1 MRLDW
6 PDWLGLSNE
15 SIDDNKRFTETGLVL
30 GIYEVMTSAI
40 APEEDKASDENTGF
54 GTYRYRT
61 YVLSALTL
69 IYILNF
75 VDRGLLAVV
84 GPDLVPELGLSDTQF
99 GLLTGFGFALLYT
112 IVGIPLARYA
122 DAGHRVW
129 IMTVCVALW
138 SLMTVLCG
146 LATEVTIGSVTI
158 GAFWILLMCRVGVG
172 IGEAG
177 CTPPANSLIAD
188 YYAPRDRSQAL
199 GVYSM
204 GVTLGGMFANLI
216 GGWVTDA
223 FDWRTAFFVVGLPG
237 VLIALV
243 FKLTVKEPPR
253 GYTDPNAKQAA
264 EPVPLREAIRE
275 LTTKPAFWLMT
286 AGATIA
292 AFCGYGISSFQS
304 IFLVRAHGITTGEA
318 AIWINTPV
326 ALSAAIGTFATGWL
340 ATKLYKTHPGAIAW
354 VPAAGLALSIP
365 FYVFAFTTENLLL
378 AAIGLI
384 IGGFVKYGYIAAQ
397 YTIGQGVVTMRVRA
411 MATAVLLFIA
421 NLIGYG
427 FGPLFIGFT
436 SDVFF
441 VNGVAELGVAADQLA
456 RNECHPRAIGALS
469 ENLQG
474 VCNAVYAQS
483 LQSAMVIMAILYAAS
498 SLFFLL
504 TWRRLDKD
512 MVDRN

>member
-1 MRLDW
+1 MF
-6 PDWLGLSNE
+6 GLSSNKNE
-15 SIDDNKRFTETGLVL
+15 D
-30 GIYEVMTSAI
+30 SAE
-40 APEEDKASDENTGF
+40 PNPGEGKGPDENTGF
-54 GTYRYRT
+54 GTKPYRT

-69 IYILNF
+69 IYIMNF

-84 GPDLVPELGLSDTQF
+84 GPELVPELGISDTQF

-122 DAGHRVW
+122 DAAHRVW

-146 LATEVTIGSVTI
+146 LATDVTIGSVTI

-204 GVTLGGMFANLI
+204 GVTLGTMFANLI
-216 GGWVTDA
+216 GGWVTDV

-237 VLIALV
+237 ILIAVV

-253 GYTDPNAKQAA
+253 GYTDPKGAQSK
-264 EPVPLREAIRE
+264 EPVELREAIRE
-275 LTTKPAFWLMT
+275 LMTKPAFWWMT
-286 AGATIA
+286 AGATVA

-318 AIWINTPV
+318 AIWINAPV
-326 ALSAAIGTFATGWL
+326 SLSSAIGTFATGWL
-340 ATKLYKTHPGAIAW
+340 ATKLYKKHPGAIAW
-354 VPAAGLALSIP
+354 VPGLGLALSVP
-365 FYVFAFTTENLLL
+365 FYVFAFTTDNLLF
-378 AAIGLI
+378 AAMGLI
-384 IGGFVKYGYIAAQ
+384 IAGFVKYGYIAAQ
-397 YTIGQGVVTMRVRA
+397 YTIGQGVVSMRVRA
-411 MATAVLLFIA
+411 TATAVLLFIA

-427 FGPLFIGFT
+427 CGPLFIGFM
-436 SDVFF
+436 SDIFF
-441 VNGVAELGVAADQLA
+441 VDGIVELGVAAEELT
-456 RNECHPRAIGALS
+456 RNQCHPRAIS
-469 ENLQG
+469 ELGEGLQN
-474 VCNAVYAQS
+474 VCGAVYAQS
-483 LQSAMVIMAILYAAS
+483 LQSAMVIMALLYAAS

-504 TWRRLDKD
+504 TWRRLGKD

>member
-1 MRLDW
+1 
-6 PDWLGLSNE
+6 
-15 SIDDNKRFTETGLVL
+15 
-30 GIYEVMTSAI
+30 MTAATASEEASAQS
-40 APEEDKASDENTGF
+40 KNTGF
-54 GTYRYRT
+54 GTKPYRT

-69 IYILNF
+69 IYIMNF

-84 GPDLVPELGLSDTQF
+84 GPDLVPELGISDTQF

-122 DAGHRVW
+122 DTANRVW

-138 SLMTVLCG
+138 SVMTALCG
-146 LATEVTIGSVTI
+146 LATEVTIGSLTI

-177 CTPPANSLIAD
+177 CTPPANSLLAD

-199 GVYSM
+199 GVYAM
-204 GVTLGGMFANLI
+204 GVTLGTMFANLI

-223 FDWRTAFFVVGLPG
+223 FDWRTAFFVIGLPG
-237 VLIALV
+237 LLVAIV

-253 GYTDPNAKQAA
+253 GYTDPAGQ
-264 EPVPLREAIRE
+264 ESRQRVELREAIRE

-304 IFLVRAHGITTGEA
+304 IFLVRAHEITTGEA

-326 ALSAAIGTFATGWL
+326 SLFSAIGTFATGWL
-340 ATKLYKTHPGAIAW
+340 ATKLYKKHPGAIAW
-354 VPAAGLALSIP
+354 VPGVGLALSVP
-365 FYVFAFTTENLLL
+365 FYIFAFTTQSLLF
-378 AAIGLI
+378 AGIGLM
-384 IGGFVKYGYIAAQ
+384 IGGFVKYGYLAAQ
-397 YTIGQGVVTMRVRA
+397 YTIGQGVVSMRVRA
-411 MATAVLLFIA
+411 MATAVLLFVV

-427 FGPLFIGFT
+427 FGPLFIGAV
-436 SDVFF
+436 SDIFF
-441 VNGVAELGVAADQLA
+441 VSGVAELGVAAEELS
-456 RNECHPRAIGALS
+456 RNQCHPRVIEALS
-469 ENLQG
+469 GKLQN
-474 VCNAVYAQS
+474 VCGEVYAQS

-504 TWRRLDKD
+504 TWRRLGKD

>member
-1 MRLDW
+1 MTAVT
-6 PDWLGLSNE
+6 PPKEG
-15 SIDDNKRFTETGLVL
+15 ET
-30 GIYEVMTSAI
+30 INQI
-40 APEEDKASDENTGF
+40 TGY
-54 GTYRYRT
+54 GTQRYRT

-69 IYILNF
+69 IYIMNF

-84 GPDLVPELGLSDTQF
+84 GPDLVPELGISDTQF

-122 DAGHRVW
+122 DKAHRVW
-129 IMTVCVALW
+129 IMSVCVSLW
-138 SLMTVLCG
+138 SLMTALCG
-146 LATEVTIGSVTI
+146 LATEVTVGSVTI

-199 GVYSM
+199 GVYAM
-204 GVTLGGMFANLI
+204 GVTLGTMFANLI

-237 VLIALV
+237 LLLAAV

-253 GYTDPNAKQAA
+253 GYTDPTGTQSKEQ
-264 EPVPLREAIRE
+264 VTFREAMSE

-286 AGATIA
+286 GGATVA

-304 IFLVRAHGITTGEA
+304 IFLVRAHEITAGEA
-318 AIWINTPV
+318 AIWINAPV
-326 ALSAAIGTFATGWL
+326 SLSSAIGTFVTGWL
-340 ATKLYKTHPGAIAW
+340 ATKLYKKHPGAIAW
-354 VPAAGLALSIP
+354 LPAAGLALSVP
-365 FYVFAFTTENLLL
+365 FYVFAFTTQNLLY

-384 IGGFVKYGYIAAQ
+384 IAGFVKYGYLAAQ
-397 YTIGQGVVTMRVRA
+397 YTIGQGVVSMRVRA
-411 MATAVLLFIA
+411 TATAVLLFVA

-427 FGPLFIGFT
+427 FGPLFIGAI
-436 SDVFF
+436 SDIFF
-441 VNGVAELGVAADQLA
+441 VNGVAELGVAAEELT
-456 RNECHPRAIGALS
+456 RNQCHPRVIEELS
-469 ENLQG
+469 GNLQS
-474 VCNAVYAQS
+474 VCGEVYAQS
-483 LQSAMVIMAILYAAS
+483 LQSAMVIMALLYIAS

-504 TWRRLDKD
+504 TWPRLEKD

>member
-1 MRLDW
+1 
-6 PDWLGLSNE
+6 
-15 SIDDNKRFTETGLVL
+15 
-30 GIYEVMTSAI
+30 MTAAI
-40 APEEDKASDENTGF
+40 TPEETNAPDQTTGF
-54 GTYRYRT
+54 GTKRYRT

-69 IYILNF
+69 IYVMNF

-84 GPDLVPELGLSDTQF
+84 GPDLVPELGISDTQF

-112 IVGIPLARYA
+112 VVGIPLARYA
-122 DAGHRVW
+122 DAAHRVW

-138 SLMTVLCG
+138 SLMTVACG
-146 LATEVTIGSVTI
+146 LATEITIGSVTI
-158 GAFWILLMCRVGVG
+158 GAFWVLLMCRVGVG

-188 YYAPRDRSQAL
+188 YFAPRDRAQAL
-199 GVYSM
+199 GVYAM

-237 VLIALV
+237 LLIALV

-253 GYTDPNAKQAA
+253 GFTDPKGTQSS
-264 EPVPLREAIRE
+264 EPVSLQEAIGE
-275 LTTKPAFWLMT
+275 LMTKPAFWLMT

-304 IFLVRAHGITTGEA
+304 IFLVRTHGITTGEA

-326 ALSAAIGTFATGWL
+326 ALSAAIGTFVTGWL
-340 ATKLYKTHPGAIAW
+340 ATQLYEKYPGAIAW
-354 VPAAGLALSIP
+354 MPALGLALSVP
-365 FYVFAFTTENLLL
+365 FYVFAFTTESLLF
-378 AAIGLI
+378 AAIGLT

-397 YTIGQGVVTMRVRA
+397 YTIGQGVVSMRVRA

-427 FGPLFIGFT
+427 FGPLFIGYT
-436 SDVFF
+436 SDIFF
-441 VNGVAELGVAADQLA
+441 VSGAAEFGVEAQELA
-456 RNECHPRAIGALS
+456 RQHCHPRAIGELS
-469 ENLQG
+469 ENLQA
-474 VCNAVYAQS
+474 VCGEVYAQS
-483 LQSAMVIMAILYAAS
+483 LQSAMVIMALLYATAS
-498 SLFFLL
+498 LSFLL

-512 MVDRN
+512 MVDRNVGDVG

>member
-1 MRLDW
+1 M
-6 PDWLGLSNE
+6 SAA
-15 SIDDNKRFTETGLVL
+15 STEQEQHMGD
-30 GIYEVMTSAI
+30 
-40 APEEDKASDENTGF
+40 PNTGY
-54 GTYRYRT
+54 GTKSYRT
-61 YVLSALTL
+61 YVLSMLTL
-69 IYILNF
+69 IYIMNF

-84 GPDLVPELGLSDTQF
+84 GPDLVPELGISDTQF

-122 DAGHRVW
+122 DAAHRVW

-146 LATEVTIGSVTI
+146 FATEVTIGSVTI
-158 GAFWILLMCRVGVG
+158 GAFWVLLMCRVGVG

-188 YYAPRDRSQAL
+188 YYAPKDRSQAL
-199 GVYSM
+199 GVYAM

-216 GGWVTDA
+216 GGWVTDV
-223 FDWRTAFFVVGLPG
+223 FDWRTAFYVVGLPG
-237 VLIALV
+237 LLIAVV

-253 GYTDPNAKQAA
+253 GYTDPNTGQSD
-264 EPVPLREAIRE
+264 EPVTLREAIRE

-304 IFLVRAHGITTGEA
+304 IFLVRTHGITTGEA

-326 ALSAAIGTFATGWL
+326 ALSAALGTFVTGWL
-340 ATKLYKTHPGAIAW
+340 ATRLYKTHPGAIAW
-354 VPAAGLALSIP
+354 MPALGLALSIP
-365 FYVFAFTTENLLL
+365 FYVFAFTTENLLF

-397 YTIGQGVVTMRVRA
+397 YTIGQGVVGMRVRA
-411 MATAVLLFIA
+411 MAIAVLLFIA

-427 FGPLFIGFT
+427 FGPLFIGYT
-436 SDVFF
+436 SDIFF
-441 VNGVAELGVAADQLA
+441 VNGVAELGIAADELS
-456 RNECHPRAIGALS
+456 RNQCHPRSIGALS
-469 ENLQG
+469 EDLQA
-474 VCNAVYAQS
+474 VCGAVYAQS
-483 LQSAMVIMAILYAAS
+483 LQSAMVIMAILYGTGA
-498 SLFFLL
+498 LFFLL
-504 TWRRLDKD
+504 TWPRLGKD
-512 MVDRN
+512 MVDRNQNLNSA

>member
-1 MRLDW
+1 MTAATSSEEGQE
-6 PDWLGLSNE
+6 PDQ
-15 SIDDNKRFTETGLVL
+15 
-30 GIYEVMTSAI
+30 
-40 APEEDKASDENTGF
+40 NTGF
-54 GTYRYRT
+54 GTYGYRT

-69 IYILNF
+69 IYVLNF

-146 LATEVTIGSVTI
+146 LATEITIGSVTI
-158 GAFWILLMCRVGVG
+158 GAFWVLLMCRVGVG

-199 GVYSM
+199 GVYAM
-204 GVTLGGMFANLI
+204 GITLGGMFANLI

-223 FDWRTAFFVVGLPG
+223 FGWRMAFFVVGLPG
-237 VLIALV
+237 VLVALV

-253 GYTDPNAKQAA
+253 GYTDPKRTQSA
-264 EPVPLREAIRE
+264 EPVPLREAIGE
-275 LTTKPAFWLMT
+275 LAAKPAFWLMT
-286 AGATIA
+286 GGATVA

-304 IFLVRAHGITTGEA
+304 IFLVRTHEITTGEA

-326 ALSAAIGTFATGWL
+326 ALSAAFGTFVTGWL
-340 ATKLYKTHPGAIAW
+340 ATRLYKTHPGAIAW
-354 VPAAGLALSIP
+354 VPAMGLAISIP
-365 FYVFAFTTENLLL
+365 FYVFAFTTQSLLF
-378 AAIGLI
+378 AAFGLI
-384 IGGFVKYGYIAAQ
+384 IGGFVKYGYVAAQ

-436 SDVFF
+436 SDLFF
-441 VNGVAELGVAADQLA
+441 FSGTAELGVAAEELA
-456 RNECHPRAIGALS
+456 RNDCHPRAIGALS
-469 ENLQG
+469 ENLQS
-474 VCNAVYAQS
+474 VCGAVYAQS
-483 LQSAMVIMAILYAAS
+483 LQSSMVIMAILYAAS

-504 TWRRLDKD
+504 TWRRLGKD
-512 MVDRN
+512 MVDRQ

>member
-1 MRLDW
+1 
-6 PDWLGLSNE
+6 
-15 SIDDNKRFTETGLVL
+15 
-30 GIYEVMTSAI
+30 MTAAT
-40 APEEDKASDENTGF
+40 APKKVKASDQITGF
-54 GTYRYRT
+54 GTKRYRT

-69 IYILNF
+69 IYIMNF

-84 GPDLVPELGLSDTQF
+84 GPDLVPELGISDTQF

-112 IVGIPLARYA
+112 IVGHSSGPLCRCGSPCVDY
-122 DAGHRVW
+122 D
-129 IMTVCVALW
+129 VCVALW

-146 LATEVTIGSVTI
+146 LATEITIGSVTI
-158 GAFWILLMCRVGVG
+158 GAFWVLLMCRVGVG

-199 GVYSM
+199 GVYAM
-204 GVTLGGMFANLI
+204 GVTLGTMFANLI

-237 VLIALV
+237 LLIAVV

-253 GYTDPNAKQAA
+253 GYTDPKGTQST
-264 EPVPLREAIRE
+264 ERVTLREAIRE

-286 AGATIA
+286 AGATVA

-304 IFLVRAHGITTGEA
+304 IFLVRAHEITTGEA

-326 ALSAAIGTFATGWL
+326 SLSSAIGTFVTGWL
-340 ATKLYKTHPGAIAW
+340 ATRLYKKHPGAIAW
-354 VPAAGLALSIP
+354 LPAPGFSLVGPILC
-365 FYVFAFTTENLLL
+365 VCLHDTESTVCRHRLDHRRIREVRLYCRSVHHRPGCRKYACACHGNGG
-378 AAIGLI
+378 AAIHRQSHWLR
-384 IGGFVKYGYIAAQ
+384 FWSSVHW
-397 YTIGQGVVTMRVRA
+397 
-411 MATAVLLFIA
+411 FI
-421 NLIGYG
+421 
-427 FGPLFIGFT
+427 
-436 SDVFF
+436 SDIFF
-441 VNGVAELGVAADQLA
+441 VSGAAELGVAAEELT
-456 RNECHPRAIGALS
+456 RNQCHPRAIGELS
-469 ENLQG
+469 ENLQN
-474 VCNAVYAQS
+474 VCGAVYAQS
-483 LQSAMVIMAILYAAS
+483 LQSAMVIMALLYAAS

>member
-1 MRLDW
+1 MTAATAQKEATELDKS
-6 PDWLGLSNE
+6 G
-15 SIDDNKRFTETGLVL
+15 
-30 GIYEVMTSAI
+30 
-40 APEEDKASDENTGF
+40 GF

-84 GPDLVPELGLSDTQF
+84 GPELVPELGLSDTQF

-122 DAGHRVW
+122 DAGNRVW
-129 IMTVCVALW
+129 IMTVCVSLW
-138 SLMTVLCG
+138 SVMTVLCG
-146 LATEVTIGSVTI
+146 LATEITIGSITI
-158 GAFWILLMCRVGVG
+158 GAFWVLLMCRVGVG

-199 GVYSM
+199 GVYAM
-204 GVTLGGMFANLI
+204 GITLGGMFANLI

-223 FDWRTAFFVVGLPG
+223 FNWRTAFFVVGLPG
-237 VLIALV
+237 LLVALV

-253 GYTDPNAKQAA
+253 GYTDPPDMQSK
-264 EPVPLREAIRE
+264 EPVAFREAIRE
-275 LTTKPAFWLMT
+275 LMTKPAFWLMT

-304 IFLVRAHGITTGEA
+304 IFLVRTHGITTGEA

-340 ATKLYKTHPGAIAW
+340 ATRLYKTHPGAIAW
-354 VPAAGLALSIP
+354 VPGVGLALSVP
-365 FYVFAFTTENLLL
+365 FYVFAFTTQNLLFT
-378 AAIGLI
+378 AIGLV
-384 IGGFVKYGYIAAQ
+384 IGGFVKYGYVAAQ
-397 YTIGQGVVTMRVRA
+397 YAIGQGVVSMRVRA
-411 MATAVLLFIA
+411 TATAVLLFIA

-436 SDVFF
+436 SDLFF
-441 VNGVAELGVAADQLA
+441 VSGAAEFGVAAEELV
-456 RNECHPRAIGALS
+456 RNDCHPRSVGGLS
-469 ENLQG
+469 DQLQTICG
-474 VCNAVYAQS
+474 SVYAQS
-483 LQSAMVIMAILYAAS
+483 LQSAMVIMAILYTAS
-498 SLFFLL
+498 SVFFLL

>member
-1 MRLDW
+1 
-6 PDWLGLSNE
+6 
-15 SIDDNKRFTETGLVL
+15 
-30 GIYEVMTSAI
+30 MTPVSDLA
-40 APEEDKASDENTGF
+40 ASDPAPSGSAAADENPGF
-54 GTYRYRT
+54 GTERYRT

-84 GPDLVPELGLSDTQF
+84 GPDLVPELGLTDTQF

-122 DAGHRVW
+122 DRAHRVW
-129 IMTVCVALW
+129 IMTVCVTLW

-146 LATEVTIGSVTI
+146 LATDITIGSVTI
-158 GAFWILLMCRVGVG
+158 GAFWVLLMCRVGVG

-188 YYAPRDRSQAL
+188 YFAPRNRAQAL

-223 FDWRTAFFVVGLPG
+223 FDWRTAFYVVGLPG
-237 VLIALV
+237 LLIALV
-243 FKLTVKEPPR
+243 FKWTVTEPPR
-253 GYTDPNAKQAA
+253 GYTDPVGSQSKA
-264 EPVPLREAIRE
+264 PVPLREAIGE
-275 LTTKPAFWLMT
+275 LTAKPAFWLMT

-304 IFLVRAHGITTGEA
+304 IFLVRTHGITAGEA

-340 ATKLYKTHPGAIAW
+340 ATRLYKTHPGAIAW
-354 VPAAGLALSIP
+354 VPALGLAVSVP
-365 FYVFAFTTENLLL
+365 FYVFAFTTDNLLL
-378 AAIGLI
+378 AALSLV
-384 IGGFVKYGYIAAQ
+384 IGGFVKYGYVAAQ
-397 YTIGQGVVTMRVRA
+397 YTIGQGVVSMRVRA

-427 FGPLFIGFT
+427 FGPLFIGLL

-441 VNGVAELGVAADQLA
+441 VSGAAELGVTAEQLS
-456 RNECHPRAIGALS
+456 RNDCHPRAVGALS
-469 ENLQG
+469 APLQQA
-474 VCNAVYAQS
+474 CAAVYAQS
-483 LQSAMVIMAILYAAS
+483 LQSAMVIMAVLYAAG

-512 MVDRN
+512 MVDRQ